1 VHAKANRCRN
11 KTCEVAFSRL
21 TGDIDMTDNDALV
34 ELHTALIDTCNG
46 YDEALKD
53 AQKPDIVALF
63 QRAKLLHE
71 KAHAN
76 IHAILSARGVAPDD
90 EGSFMLTVHETVISV
105 RSAVVGLDKS
115 LLTSFASGEQK
126 MIGAED
132 KAIESNGDDGPVRI
146 ALEQQRSTLID
157 LVGEMQRKAA

>member
-1 VHAKANRCRN
+1 
-11 KTCEVAFSRL
+11 
-21 TGDIDMTDNDALV
+21 MTDNDALV

-90 EGSFMLTVHETVISV
+90 
-105 RSAVVGLDKS
+105 
-115 LLTSFASGEQK
+115 
-126 MIGAED
+126 
-132 KAIESNGDDGPVRI
+132 
-146 ALEQQRSTLID
+146 
-157 LVGEMQRKAA
+157 

>member
-1 VHAKANRCRN
+1 MSSSTVVGRDYNGQNRTTNAAPEPKVQRPAERQLDLAVRPTPQRVRKEGPRAIACMPRRTVVGT
-11 KTCEVAFSRL
+11 KPVRSRFSRL

-90 EGSFMLTVHETVISV
+90 
-105 RSAVVGLDKS
+105 
-115 LLTSFASGEQK
+115 
-126 MIGAED
+126 
-132 KAIESNGDDGPVRI
+132 
-146 ALEQQRSTLID
+146 
-157 LVGEMQRKAA
+157 